1 MNQIINGVEVIKMY
15 VWEVPYSLLVE
26 KARRKEVDV
35 IKKYSIVEQ
44 IGLTLDMYFPYILR
58 LHTSIYYIARSLE
71 FSDDVRA
78 NDLFMILPSV
88 DSSFCVF

>member
-1 MNQIINGVEVIKMY
+1 MKNAKNIY
-15 VWEVPYSLLVE
+15 V
-26 KARRKEVDV
+26 
-35 IKKYSIVEQ
+35 
-44 IGLTLDMYFPYILR
+44 YIT